1 MSLSTDKKQVAR
13 NRFALRDTTTDSTTA
28 PGGCEGPF
36 HLIVEGCQRPC
47 TLHGR
52 VELRRIE
59 SPNRCMSMD
68 RGQQHRLGEVRD
80 VVLFSNFQIWGGV
93 DVLLVLEFLL
103 SSSINAM

>member
-1 MSLSTDKKQVAR
+1 
-13 NRFALRDTTTDSTTA
+13 
-28 PGGCEGPF
+28 
-36 HLIVEGCQRPC
+36 
-47 TLHGR
+47 
-52 VELRRIE
+52 
-59 SPNRCMSMD
+59 MD